1 MVPNMNIFKKKKKT
15 LCLWH
20 IKFSHVTRQFHS
32 KDSRVPVTS
41 PEDCLV
47 DNLQKK
53 YRRRLSSCIISFI
66 FYYYKLLYLSTSLQT
81 SWFFQ
86 WFRMKDTFA
95 FPTNCRVRISLLG
108 SMIFTRFV
116 TWLFFLF
123 FFANVLVYFINLTVR
138 FIQYV
143 ELTWSQKINKKNTVL
158 KLFCSRRRI
167 HFFEINR
174 GVWKYSCLQLIVHR
188 NY

>member
-1 MVPNMNIFKKKKKT
+1 MNIFKKKKT

-95 FPTNCRVRISLLG
+95 FPTNCHVRISLLG

-123 FFANVLVYFINLTVR
+123 FSRTCLYILLIWLLDLFSMSS
-138 FIQYV
+138 
-143 ELTWSQKINKKNTVL
+143 WHGHKKST
-158 KLFCSRRRI
+158 RRI
-167 HFFEINR
+167 QF
-174 GVWKYSCLQLIVHR
+174 L
-188 NY
+188 NYFAHVGESISSK